1 MKRLSIQRMESIQ
14 GGAVSPCAWMAI
26 SFGLTIVATFA
37 GPAGI
42 LVGAGWF
49 YRGVTAAGDCERSMR

>member
-1 MKRLSIQRMESIQ
+1 MESIQ

-26 SFGLTIVATFA
+26 SFGLTVVATFA